1 MACRGGWQ
9 GADSQSLCVRPQA
22 CMQNTQRI
30 RHTLEAE
37 TEGVFVEQLP
47 RAKLQ
52 SCLSEL
58 DAVAADF
65 RKTMQVRG
73 VLCGSP

>member
-1 MACRGGWQ
+1 
-9 GADSQSLCVRPQA
+9 
-22 CMQNTQRI
+22 MQNTQRI